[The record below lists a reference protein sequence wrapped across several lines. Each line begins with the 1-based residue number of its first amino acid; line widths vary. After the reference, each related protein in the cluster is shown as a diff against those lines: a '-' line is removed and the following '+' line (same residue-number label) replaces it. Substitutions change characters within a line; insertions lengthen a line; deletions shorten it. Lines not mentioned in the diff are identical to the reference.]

1 VELDK
6 MSSHQFV
13 SPFSTAIVYVGLGD
27 KEHALDGLE
36 KAYEARSQFMV
47 LLKVAHAFD
56 SLRSDPRFIALLKK
70 VGLDK

>member
-1 VELDK
+1 

-56 SLRSDPRFIALLKK
+56 SLRSDPRFIVLLKK